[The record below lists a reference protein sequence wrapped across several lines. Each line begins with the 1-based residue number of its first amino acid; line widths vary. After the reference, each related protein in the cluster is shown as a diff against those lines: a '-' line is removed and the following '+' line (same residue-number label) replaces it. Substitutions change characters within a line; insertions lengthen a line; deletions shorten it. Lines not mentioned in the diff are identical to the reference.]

1 MTLQGLTPV
10 PLRLVIYD
18 CDGVLIDSEAIASRV
33 CAEALTELG
42 WRMTPAESMA
52 QFMGYSL
59 SGMLPM
65 IEARIG
71 RPVPP
76 GWVAQLCERLVQAM
90 EEESVTV
97 PGAAEALQATAALGL
112 PFRVASNSSHAE
124 MAVKFGR
131 TGLDRLVAGRLHSAG
146 DVRAGKPA
154 PDVFLAA
161 AAAEGVPPAACI
173 VVEDSVPGTRGAVA
187 AGMAVIGLDPHG
199 NGAALRAAGAYPVRS
214 LAELP
219 ALFRTAMRRAA

>member
-1 MTLQGLTPV
+1 MTPQ

-18 CDGVLIDSEAIASRV
+18 CDGVLIDSEATASCV
-33 CAEALTELG
+33 CAEALAELG
-42 WRMTPAESMA
+42 WAMTPAQSMA
-52 QFMGYSL
+52 RFVGYSL
-59 SGMLPM
+59 TSMVPV
-65 IEARIG
+65 IEAHIG

-76 GWVAQLCERLVQAM
+76 GWVTGLCERLVETLAN
-90 EEESVTV
+90 EAVTI
-97 PGAAEALQATAALGL
+97 PGATDALRATLALGL

-131 TGLDRLVAGRLHSAG
+131 TGLDGLVAGRLHSAG
-146 DVRAGKPA
+146 DVPAGKPA

-161 AAAEGVPPAACI
+161 AEAEGVPPGACI
-173 VVEDSVPGTRGAVA
+173 VVEDSLPGVHGAVA

-199 NGAALRAAGAYPVRS
+199 DGAALRAAGAHPVRS

-219 ALFRTAMRRAA
+219 ALFRMAMRLAA

>member
-1 MTLQGLTPV
+1 MTPQ

-18 CDGVLIDSEAIASRV
+18 CDGVLIDSESTASRV

-42 WRMTPAESMA
+42 WAMTPAESMA
-52 QFMGYSL
+52 RFVGYSL
-59 SGMLPM
+59 SGMLPV
-65 IEARIG
+65 IEAHIG

-76 GWVAQLCERLVQAM
+76 GWVSALCERLVEAM
-90 EEESVTV
+90 AHESVTI
-97 PGAAEALQATAALGL
+97 PGAAEALHATLALGL

-131 TGLDRLVAGRLHSAG
+131 TGLDSLVAGRLHSAG
-146 DVRAGKPA
+146 DVSAGKPA

-173 VVEDSVPGTRGAVA
+173 VVEDSLPGVRGAVA

-199 NGAALRAAGAYPVRS
+199 DGAALRAAGAHPVRS

-219 ALFRTAMRRAA
+219 ALFRAAMRLAA